1 MTVKRCTI
9 ADTEEIYKIE
19 EAAFSDPLKRETMAK
34 DLERESYCCYALFEP
49 DAKAF
54 ISYEKVFDEG
64 QVISVATQPCCRRK
78 GYAEKLFKEVLAFAK
93 KDGISFFTL
102 EVRSDNEAAIKLYT
116 KLGFK
121 RVGVRKNY
129 YRNPLCDAILM
140 DLHIGDEN

>member
-1 MTVKRCTI
+1 MTVKRCTT
-9 ADTEEIYKIE
+9 ADTESVYKIE
-19 EAAFSDPLKRETMAK
+19 EASFSDPLKKETMAK
-34 DLERESYCCYALFEP
+34 DLERESYYCYALFDP

-64 QVISVATQPCCRRK
+64 QVISVATKPECRRK
-78 GYAEKLFKEVLAFAK
+78 GFAEKLFNEIVAFAK
-93 KDGISFFTL
+93 EEGITFFTL
-102 EVRSDNEAAIKLYT
+102 EVRSDNETAIKLYT

-129 YRNPLCDAILM
+129 YQNPLCDAILM